1 MTPRRRKIL
10 RSATVL
16 GIAVLVAIVLV
27 MLKRKPEK
35 QPPVQASLLVDIIHA
50 TASSPTMTIRSYGT
64 VRPIESL
71 NLISEVRGRVV
82 ELASS
87 FNEGG
92 FFEQGGALIRID
104 PRSYELAVAQ
114 RKKQLKQL
122 DAQCSRLEQEKK
134 NLQTSLKIGR
144 DELELAKAE
153 WQRFRALAKREVAA
167 QTTLDQAEQKYLASR
182 NRVQEIE
189 NQIALI
195 DPSADQVKAQRELV
209 EVQLKEALL
218 DLDRTRIK
226 APYSGRVLEK
236 GVEKGQFVT
245 AGSFLGR
252 IYRASAMEVEVHVA
266 FRDLKWL
273 GDSVWSANDTAS
285 NPKGKMS
292 GKAVAARVIFDSGGK
307 LSTWDG
313 RLARIKAEVD
323 EKTRTLP
330 LVIEVPLEGASKHP
344 SSSYPLMPGMF
355 VTVEL
360 MGVKIDRAYLLP
372 RSAVHPG
379 DVVYVSE
386 NGRLAVRSVEV
397 IRRLNNS
404 VYVGE
409 GLKDGDLVIVTP
421 ISVPKEGMKVKVRQ
435 KSA

>member
-1 MTPRRRKIL
+1 
-10 RSATVL
+10 
-16 GIAVLVAIVLV
+16 
-27 MLKRKPEK
+27 
-35 QPPVQASLLVDIIHA
+35 
-50 TASSPTMTIRSYGT
+50 
-64 VRPIESL
+64 
-71 NLISEVRGRVV
+71 
-82 ELASS
+82 
-87 FNEGG
+87 
-92 FFEQGGALIRID
+92 LIRID

-153 WQRFRALAKREVAA
+153 WQRFKALAKREVAA

-236 GVEKGQFVT
+236 GIEKGQFVT

-252 IYRASAMEVEVHVA
+252 IFRASAMEVEVHVS
-266 FRDLKWL
+266 FRDLRWL

-285 NPKGKMS
+285 NSKGFVS
-292 GKAVAARVIFDSGGK
+292 GKAVAARVIFDSAGK

-330 LVIEVPLEGASKHP
+330 LVIEVPLERASKHP
-344 SSSYPLMPGMF
+344 SSSYPLTPGMF

-372 RSAVHPG
+372 RSAVHSG
-379 DVVYVSE
+379 DVVYVAE
-386 NGRLAVRSVEV
+386 DGRLGVRSVEV

-409 GLKDGDLVIVTP
+409 GLKDGDLVIVTR
-421 ISVPKEGMKVKVRQ
+421 ISAPKEGMKVKVRQ